1 MTVGSKDAALPAPR
15 RGGASPSAHPLLP
28 YSSTSSASSRYRP
41 SVGGQ
46 AASTAMATTI
56 RSENPAAGSAPGT
69 VRPVGRSGGDAPQ
82 HPHSR
87 PRVVYTFG
95 RFVIVPTSCD
105 GRSSAAPTEV
115 ARCAPRRRS
124 ILPRHGRDSDDA
136 PLSHPESHRAR
147 RVAEQ
152 ERPVPPMLDDL
163 LDRLEGVRR
172 SGAGRTARC
181 PGPGNRRASLLVG
194 RGDDGRW
201 LLSATP
207 AARSTPS
214 SPRSA
219 STRGS
224 CSPRIA
230 GSRRRTAAS
239 SQSTT
244 TTACSRSSA
253 TRRRT
258 SGSGGRTRG
267 ATTSATSTASR
278 RGSTG

>member
-15 RGGASPSAHPLLP
+15 RDGASPSAHPLLP

-69 VRPVGRSGGDAPQ
+69 VRPVGRSGGDAP
-82 HPHSR
+82 H
-87 PRVVYTFG
+87 VYTTLGRECG

-124 ILPRHGRDSDDA
+124 ILPRHGCDSDDA

-147 RVAEQ
+147 RVAAQ

-181 PGPGNRRASLLVG
+181 PGPGNRRASLSVG